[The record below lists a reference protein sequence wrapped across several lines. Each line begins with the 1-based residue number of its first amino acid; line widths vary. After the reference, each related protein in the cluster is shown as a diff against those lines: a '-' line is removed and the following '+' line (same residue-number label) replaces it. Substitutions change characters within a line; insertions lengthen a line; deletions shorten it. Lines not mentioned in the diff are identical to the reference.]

1 VAPVSFFVNTQELSC
16 GPVLIK
22 EKDETDRDVPG
33 STFALPEGYAIRD
46 IAPANNE
53 TK

>member
-1 VAPVSFFVNTQELSC
+1 MNESDDIQL
-16 GPVLIK
+16 LRK
-22 EKDETDRDVPG
+22 ENLKFGDVPA

-46 IAPANNE
+46 IAPD